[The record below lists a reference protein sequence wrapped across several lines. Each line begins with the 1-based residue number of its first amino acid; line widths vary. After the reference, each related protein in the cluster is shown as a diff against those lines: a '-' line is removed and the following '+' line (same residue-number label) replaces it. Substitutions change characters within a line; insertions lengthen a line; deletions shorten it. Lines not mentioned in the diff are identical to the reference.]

1 MPEWVIAAHQQ
12 STGCVRK
19 RNLFRYLP
27 QVLEKVIP
35 MTSRLRRKRRTTVRN
50 RQRILHVSHYAARA
64 YGPLILSVVVLG
76 IGITSITASAAVG
89 QQSYRPPVHISPNQ
103 QYEASQ
109 RYTGIAALD
118 SGGQANQSAQ
128 YDSGPTPHVNQSPHL
143 QARIANAFNFKG
155 KRNRRGHYPAYAHPR
170 QAYPQQNRR
179 IAQAP
184 TPISEHQLQQEYIP
198 HHMRNQFAQEPTE
211 YREPAQPSEQVVQRR
226 PQPNRYPVQQIRTS
240 PKSSVLQTENETNER
255 IADLVAPDP
264 YYDQPSIRV
273 TSGQEL
279 EEEPLPA
286 IEPEQPAPESS
297 GWRER
302 PQRISQ
308 TPVYPPMRERPV
320 PKTKPVSILNSPENS
335 SNIDPSFNT
344 QDEDSVDIENT
355 LRQDVEEVES
365 LLENLDEDP
374 EDEELPERE
383 RQELDQ
389 NCDELR
395 YEMLNNPITEIA
407 LDISPPRSGV
417 NAETGAEYRTWTD
430 QFGRTMGSGAV
441 STIRRGQALVQTEAG
456 WRKIPVGNMSD
467 GDLDALASYW
477 QLPKECTIS
486 TSTFTGRSWVPQ
498 TVTWKASNL
507 CHKPLFFENVQL
519 ERYGHSHGP
528 FLQPVHS
535 TVHFF
540 SSIALA
546 PYNMGITPANECQYA
561 LGFYRPGNCAPWLR
575 EPFPISLA
583 GARFQ
588 ASSLTAGAFLFFP

>member
-1 MPEWVIAAHQQ
+1 M
-12 STGCVRK
+12 
-19 RNLFRYLP
+19 
-27 QVLEKVIP
+27 
-35 MTSRLRRKRRTTVRN
+35 
-50 RQRILHVSHYAARA
+50 
-64 YGPLILSVVVLG
+64 
-76 IGITSITASAAVG
+76 AVG

-103 QYEASQ
+103 QHEASQ
-109 RYTGIAALD
+109 RYTGIVALD
-118 SGGQANQSAQ
+118 SGGQTNRLTQPVR
-128 YDSGPTPHVNQSPHL
+128 YDAGPTPQVNQSPHL
-143 QARIANAFNFKG
+143 QARIANAFNFKSR
-155 KRNRRGHYPAYAHPR
+155 KNKQSQQPAYAQPSQAPQRR
-170 QAYPQQNRR
+170 QAYPQQDRR
-179 IAQAP
+179 IAEAP

-198 HHMRNQFAQEPTE
+198 HHMRNQVVQEPTRV
-211 YREPAQPSEQVVQRR
+211 REPITYRTQPVEQVVQRR
-226 PQPNRYPVQQIRTS
+226 SQPNQYPVQPIRTS
-240 PKSSVLQTENETNER
+240 PKSSVLQLESETNET
-255 IADLVAPDP
+255 ISNVAAAPDP
-264 YYDQPSIRV
+264 YYDRPSIRV
-273 TSGQEL
+273 TSAQEF

-286 IEPEQPAPESS
+286 IETEQPALEST
-297 GWRER
+297 GWRKR

-308 TPVYPPMRERPV
+308 TPVYPPIRQRPV
-320 PKTKPVSILNSPENS
+320 PKTKPVSILNSPKNS
-335 SNIDPSFNT
+335 SNIDPSFNV
-344 QDEDSVDIENT
+344 QDEDSNDIENT
-355 LRQDVEEVES
+355 LRRD
-365 LLENLDEDP
+365 LDEIDAI
-374 EDEELPERE
+374 ENFDDDDDELIDDELPERE
-383 RQELDQ
+383 RQDLDQ

-407 LDISPPRSGV
+407 LDISPPRSGLKSGTDV
-417 NAETGAEYRTWTD
+417 EYRTWTD

-441 STIRRGQALVQTEAG
+441 STLRRGQALVQTEAG

-486 TSTFTGRSWVPQ
+486 TSTFAGRSWVPQ

-546 PYNMGITPANECQYA
+546 PYNMRITPANECQYA

-583 GARFQ
+583 GARFE
-588 ASSLTAGAFLFFP
+588 ASVLTAGAFLFFP